1 MAETL
6 DGGRRSPH
14 GVESESR
21 EAIGAT
27 SESAAS
33 RLPTLGRRGGG
44 WVAIQVVF
52 VVVAIAAGVFGPGW
66 SAPASPWLAIAGAV
80 VGLAGAALLAAG
92 ITGLGRQLTP
102 FPRPVAD
109 AALRQDGAFGLVRH
123 PMYGGALLLI
133 LGWALLSSP
142 LVLLPL
148 LLAAVFLDAKRRR
161 EEAWLV
167 EEHPDYQDYR
177 QAVPRQFIPWV
188 W

>member
-1 MAETL
+1 VTA
-6 DGGRRSPH
+6 
-14 GVESESR
+14 
-21 EAIGAT
+21 
-27 SESAAS
+27 
-33 RLPTLGRRGGG
+33 
-44 WVAIQVVF
+44 
-52 VVVAIAAGVFGPGW
+52 
-66 SAPASPWLAIAGAV
+66 
-80 VGLAGAALLAAG
+80 LAGAGLLLAG

-109 AALRQDGAFGLVRH
+109 AELRRDGVFGLVRH

-148 LLAAVFLDAKRRR
+148 GLAAVFLDAKRRR

-167 EEHPDYQDYR
+167 EEHPDYTDYR
-177 QAVPRQFIPWV
+177 LAVPRQFIPWV